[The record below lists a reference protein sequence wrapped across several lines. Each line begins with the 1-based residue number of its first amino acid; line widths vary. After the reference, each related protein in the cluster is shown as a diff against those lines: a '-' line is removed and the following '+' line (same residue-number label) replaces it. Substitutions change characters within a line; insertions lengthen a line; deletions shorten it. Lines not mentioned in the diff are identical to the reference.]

1 MDPLCQNRDM
11 VLAQKSCPCA
21 GLPATTATPA
31 FWSMW
36 SNITTFSSA
45 QHSRTQCSWQTTQFC
60 ICTEDLPNISPSC
73 EKSHNERTGVLHWLF
88 PIAVKFRVGSEKSIE
103 FLRNKVSYF
112 LSASGKLQHNLV
124 KVKESRKLIQSNF
137 EKLNGDANPLLVLE
151 KNKEIAAVE
160 ASRNFEARNSLLTA
174 RSERAFTEW
183 RLYLEVGH

>member
-1 MDPLCQNRDM
+1 M
-11 VLAQKSCPCA
+11 
-21 GLPATTATPA
+21 
-31 FWSMW
+31 
-36 SNITTFSSA
+36 
-45 QHSRTQCSWQTTQFC
+45 
-60 ICTEDLPNISPSC
+60 
-73 EKSHNERTGVLHWLF
+73 
-88 PIAVKFRVGSEKSIE
+88 GSEKSIE

-174 RSERAFTEW
+174 RSERAFTE
-183 RLYLEVGH
+183 